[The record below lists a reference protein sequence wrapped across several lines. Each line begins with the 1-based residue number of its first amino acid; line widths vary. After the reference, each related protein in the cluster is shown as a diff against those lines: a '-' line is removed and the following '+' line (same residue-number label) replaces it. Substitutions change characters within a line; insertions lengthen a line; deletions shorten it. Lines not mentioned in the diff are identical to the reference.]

1 MTPTGRTLNK
11 LRLTGWTC
19 QTVEQW
25 IPRLNIRRDLW
36 GVGDVLAMREGSA
49 VLLVQCTSG
58 TNISA
63 RIAKAVSEPRLRTWL
78 ATGQRFE
85 VWGWAKRGRGRKVW
99 AVRKVEVVLEAGELV
114 RKESL
119 VDDSGGQL

>member
-1 MTPTGRTLNK
+1 MTPTSRTLNK

-78 ATGQRFE
+78 ASRHPTRWDEPVWQGNSLARGIAGQ
-85 VWGWAKRGRGRKVW
+85 
-99 AVRKVEVVLEAGELV
+99 AG
-114 RKESL
+114 
-119 VDDSGGQL
+119 